1 MTTFEVLRFATAALR
16 GHGLRTGLSM
26 LGVGIGV
33 AAVVML
39 TGLGEGA
46 RRYVTD
52 LFASLGTNIL
62 IIVPGKNETTGGLP
76 GIGGVPND
84 LTIDDAATVLR
95 TVRSVDTLSPV
106 AMGTETVSYR
116 SRSRDVMV
124 VGATSEMQQVRG
136 IVVRSGS
143 FLPAGDWKR
152 GAPVAVLGKGIAQ
165 ELFPG
170 QDPVGKV
177 VRVGDF
183 RTRVIGVM
191 APRGVSL
198 GIDFDN
204 IVITPVATAMRLFNR
219 NSMFRVLIK
228 LDALADSEVA
238 KADIMAT
245 LIERHDGE
253 EDFTLIT
260 QDAVMSAFSQIF
272 AALTAALAGIAAISL
287 SVAGIGIMNVMLVAV
302 SERTREIGL
311 LKAVGARPQ
320 QILVAFL
327 TEAVLRSGAGGVLG
341 LGTAWIAMQALAA
354 AYPVVDVTPPTWA
367 VVAAVGVS
375 LVVGAVF
382 GVLPARNATRL
393 DPIAALR
400 S

>member
-1 MTTFEVLRFATAALR
+1 MTFFEVLRFATAALR

-52 LFASLGTNIL
+52 QFASLGTNIL
-62 IIVPGKNETTGGLP
+62 IIIPGKNETTGGLP

-143 FLPAGDWKR
+143 FLPPGDWKR
-152 GAPVAVLGKGIAQ
+152 GAPVAVMGKGIAQ

-204 IVITPVATAMRLFNR
+204 IVIIPVATSMRLFNR
-219 NSMFRVLIK
+219 NSLFRVLIK
-228 LDALADSEVA
+228 LDPLADSEVA

-245 LIERHDGE
+245 LTERHDGE

-302 SERTREIGL
+302 SERTHEIGL
-311 LKAVGARPQ
+311 LKAVGARRR

-327 TEAVLRSGAGGVLG
+327 TEAVLLSGAGGVLG
-341 LGTAWIAMQALAA
+341 LGAAWIAMQALAA
-354 AYPVVDVTPPTWA
+354 VYPAVDVTPPTWA
-367 VVAAVGVS
+367 VLAAVGVS